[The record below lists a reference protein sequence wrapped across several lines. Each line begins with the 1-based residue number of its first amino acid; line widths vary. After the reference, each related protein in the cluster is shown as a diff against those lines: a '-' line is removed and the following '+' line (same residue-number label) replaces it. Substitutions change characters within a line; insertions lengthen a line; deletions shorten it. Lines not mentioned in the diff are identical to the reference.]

1 MANRFRARGK
11 LEEVDL
17 VCIGELKIVTQAVA
31 QVDTGR
37 NVMVVVVG
45 ECRQGLA
52 IGIMDVEEHLGAV
65 TGRRSGLEMTEHE
78 RCCRSVSISIDKRS
92 SGGEKVSLG
101 VEMCV
106 VVERCVMCRRFYDG
120 MMDR

>member
-1 MANRFRARGK
+1 MFSVGGVGPELGVANRFRARGK

-45 ECRQGLA
+45 ECWQGLA
-52 IGIMDVEEHLGAV
+52 IGIMDVEEQLGGV
-65 TGRRSGLEMTEHE
+65 TGRRSGQ
-78 RCCRSVSISIDKRS
+78 R
-92 SGGEKVSLG
+92 
-101 VEMCV
+101 
-106 VVERCVMCRRFYDG
+106 
-120 MMDR
+120 